1 MLPPLAVPQAAG
13 GKVSHSVHRATSPLT
28 GTLCSTSSPPLPHQE
43 NEGIVRTW
51 RGSVLMINQDSCKL
65 PLGSQILSTVP
76 ESQWTLV
83 LRRSEPQLVFH
94 LRLSET

>member
-1 MLPPLAVPQAAG
+1 
-13 GKVSHSVHRATSPLT
+13 
-28 GTLCSTSSPPLPHQE
+28 
-43 NEGIVRTW
+43 
-51 RGSVLMINQDSCKL
+51 MINRDSCKL